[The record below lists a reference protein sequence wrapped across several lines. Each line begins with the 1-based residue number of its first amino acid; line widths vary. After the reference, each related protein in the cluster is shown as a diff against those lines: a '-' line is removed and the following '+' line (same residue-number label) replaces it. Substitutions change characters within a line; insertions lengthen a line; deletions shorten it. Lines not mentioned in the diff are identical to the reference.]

1 MLFIASHSSV
11 LTKVDRGIWPQ
22 RYCVPTSFVTLNR
35 WEEERDLYV
44 TTLHIALRERL
55 QSVHLPSQNTEY
67 FQERENLSSKQRGE
81 KNQDAA
87 CKQL

>member
-55 QSVHLPSQNTEY
+55 QSVHLLSQNTV
-67 FQERENLSSKQRGE
+67 FPGKRELILQTEGGKKKSRHSM
-81 KNQDAA
+81 
-87 CKQL
+87 